1 MSLFFS
7 QCLKAA
13 LQNQGVPTSQPPKD
27 HTITDFRFV
36 SFLLQTS
43 VPFAYN

>member
-13 LQNQGVPTSQPPKD
+13 LQNQATSQPAKD